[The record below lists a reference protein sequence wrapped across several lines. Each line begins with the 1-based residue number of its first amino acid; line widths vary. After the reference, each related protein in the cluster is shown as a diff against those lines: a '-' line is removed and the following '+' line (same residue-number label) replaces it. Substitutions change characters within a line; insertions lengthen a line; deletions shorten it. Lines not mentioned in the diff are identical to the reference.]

1 MYINFNYESKFNCFE
16 KINHINSVLVWGN
29 KSYIEEP
36 FITIVVPT
44 YRRTFL
50 LSKALNSILTQ
61 WHTDFFWD
69 ILVIDNEP
77 YNKEENETE
86 KLIKKINNKRIL
98 YYRNTEHLR
107 PGDNFNR
114 GILLSR
120 GKWVMM
126 LHDDDLLISNAV
138 FRMGRLINAYEKI
151 SSKPLGAISA
161 KRVQFSYNNKKDI
174 IYDIDIIGLNNYL
187 THTIPINYDLYK
199 LTQNTIWFTSH
210 IGGDVPS
217 NGSIYNKHAFINMG
231 GFNEDF
237 GVSSDLMLFYAM
249 EKYYSVYYTVMP
261 MGFYRWGSN
270 TMVKPETTHK
280 IIKNGFDFREYVYSK
295 SKLYNILGI
304 ILRKSHYKKFTS
316 DVISDINSIK
326 KKKLSLSDF
335 DDIYDIRPSKIMY
348 FIYTNI
354 VIRGYNF
361 YKKIETKILSKKAR
375 RVMEN
380 E

>member
-1 MYINFNYESKFNCFE
+1 MNYEKIIDCFDSTKE
-16 KINHINSVLVWGN
+16 TYSVLLYGN
-29 KSYIEEP
+29 KDFIKSP
-36 FITIVVPT
+36 FLTIIIPT

-50 LSKALNSILTQ
+50 LSKALKSVLTQ

-77 YNKEENETE
+77 YDGKENETE
-86 KLIKKINNKRIL
+86 KLIKKIDNKRIL

-138 FRMGRLINAYEKI
+138 FRMGKLIRAYEKI

-161 KRVQFSYNNKKDI
+161 KRVQFSYNNKKDL

-217 NGSIYNKHAFINMG
+217 NGSIYNKDAFINMG

-237 GVSSDLMLFYAM
+237 GVSSDLILFYTM

-280 IIKNGFDFREYVYSK
+280 VIKNGFDFREYVYSK
-295 SKLYNILGI
+295 NIIFNFFGN
-304 ILRKSHYKKFTS
+304 ILRKSHYKKFTL
-316 DVISDINSIK
+316 DVISDINSVKNK
-326 KKKLSLSDF
+326 KILLSDF
-335 DDIYDIRPSKIMY
+335 DYIYDKRPSKIIY
-348 FIYTNI
+348 FIYTRLI
-354 VIRGYNF
+354 IRGYNF
-361 YKKIETKILSKKAR
+361 FKKIETKILSKKER
-375 RVMEN
+375 RIMEN